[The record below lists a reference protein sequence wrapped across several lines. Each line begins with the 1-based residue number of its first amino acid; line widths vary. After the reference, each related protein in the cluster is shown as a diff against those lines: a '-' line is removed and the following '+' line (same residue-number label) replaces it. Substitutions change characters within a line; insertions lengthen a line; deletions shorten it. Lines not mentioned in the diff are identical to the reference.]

1 VPCILLQCKV
11 KQGGGPAI
19 LCQRKSSAKL
29 SRCSLV
35 ATGGPE
41 PSAAVVARS
50 ESSIRLV
57 KCHVDVSEEGAGAKI
72 LDKEGG
78 GSNASTITCSNNTA
92 TASFLRGTSAIPG
105 FRPAEDGV

>member
-1 VPCILLQCKV
+1 V
-11 KQGGGPAI
+11 

-29 SRCSLV
+29 SRCHLR
-35 ATGGPE
+35 AAGGPE
-41 PSAAVVARS
+41 PSVAAVVARS

-57 KCHVDVSEEGAGAKI
+57 KCHVDVSEGGAAAKI

-78 GSNASTITCSNNTA
+78 GSNASTITCSSNTV

-105 FRPAEDGV
+105 FRPAEDGT